1 MTPVL
6 LTDTGSF
13 MIRKF
18 TFLENLLFRI
28 GAILMLSGVTVHIFS
43 PVLSLYIYG
52 VGAMLFCLMQLRAV
66 YQGNDLTV
74 IRLRRQQL
82 FACLMFLSAALC
94 MSMQVYQY
102 GFARRNEWVVALA
115 IGAVLQLYTAWRIPS
130 TLQKVKK
137 S

>member
-1 MTPVL
+1 
-6 LTDTGSF
+6 
-13 MIRKF
+13 MIREL

-28 GAILMLSGVTVHIFS
+28 GAVLMLFGVTVHIFS
-43 PVLSLYIYG
+43 AEISLYIYG
-52 VGAMLFCLMQLRAV
+52 IGAMLFCLMQLRAV
-66 YQGNDLTV
+66 YEGNDLNV

-82 FACLMFLSAALC
+82 FACLMFIGTVMC

-115 IGAVLQLYTAWRIPS
+115 IGCVLELYTAWRIPS
-130 TLQKVKK
+130 ALQNSKK